1 VQVNVKP
8 SELPDVL
15 ILTPKC
21 FDDARGFFSETYNE
35 RLWQE
40 LGIDLRF
47 VQDNHSHS
55 AEPGT
60 VRGLH
65 YQLPPHAQDKLVRV
79 IRGAIL
85 DVAVDIRVGS
95 PTFGRHV
102 STVTSAAEWDQIL
115 VPAGFAHG
123 YATLEPD
130 TEVFYKTTDFYAPD
144 FERAIRWN
152 DPAIGIE
159 WGLAQGQAVVS
170 ERDAQAPLL
179 ADAVDL
185 FDGSVYGI

>member
-1 VQVNVKP
+1 MNVKP
-8 SELPDVL
+8 SELPEVL
-15 ILTPKC
+15 ILTPKR

-47 VQDNHSHS
+47 VQDNHSRS
-55 AEPGT
+55 AQPGT

-65 YQLPPHAQDKLVRV
+65 YQLPPHAQNKLVRV
-79 IRGAIL
+79 TRGAIL
-85 DVAVDIRVGS
+85 DIAVDIRVGS

-102 STVTSAAEWDQIL
+102 STVISAAEWNQIL

-159 WGLAQGQAVVS
+159 WGLAPGHVVVS
-170 ERDAQAPLL
+170 DRDAQAPLL

-185 FDGSVYGI
+185 FD

>member
-1 VQVNVKP
+1 MQVNVKP
-8 SELPDVL
+8 SELPEVL
-15 ILTPKC
+15 VLTPKR
-21 FDDARGFFSETYNE
+21 FGDARGFLSETYNE
-35 RLWQE
+35 RRWRE

-55 AEPGT
+55 AQLGT

-79 IRGAIL
+79 PRGAIL

-102 STVTSAAEWDQIL
+102 STVIDAEVWNQIL
-115 VPAGFAHG
+115 VPSGFAHG

-185 FDGSVYGI
+185 FD

>member
-1 VQVNVKP
+1 MNVKP
-8 SELPDVL
+8 SELPEVL
-15 ILTPKC
+15 VLTPDR
-21 FDDARGFFSETYNE
+21 FADARGFFSETYNE
-35 RLWQE
+35 RLWRE
-40 LGIDLRF
+40 VGIDLRF

-65 YQLPPHAQDKLVRV
+65 RYQLPPHAQNKLVRV
-79 IRGAIL
+79 TRGAIL

-102 STVTSAAEWDQIL
+102 STVISAEAWNQIL

-130 TEVFYKTTDFYAPD
+130 TEVLYKATDFYEPD
-144 FERAIRWN
+144 WERAIRWD

-170 ERDAQAPLL
+170 DRDAKAPPL
-179 ADAVDL
+179 ADATDL
-185 FDGSVYGI
+185 FD

>member
-1 VQVNVKP
+1 MNVKP
-8 SELPDVL
+8 LELPEVL
-15 ILTPKC
+15 VLTPKR
-21 FDDARGFFSETYNE
+21 FADERGFLSETYNE
-35 RLWQE
+35 RLWHE
-40 LGIDLRF
+40 HGIDLRF

-55 AEPGT
+55 AQPGT

-65 YQLPPHAQDKLVRV
+65 YQVPPHAQGKLVRV
-79 IRGAIL
+79 TRGAIL
-85 DVAVDIRVGS
+85 DVVVDIRVGS

-102 STVTSAAEWDQIL
+102 STVISAAKWNQIL

-130 TEVFYKTTDFYAPD
+130 TEVLYKTTDFYTPD

-159 WGLAQGQAVVS
+159 WGLAGGQAVVS
-170 ERDAQAPLL
+170 ERDALAPLL

-185 FDGSVYGI
+185 FD

>member
-8 SELPDVL
+8 SELPEVL
-15 ILTPKC
+15 IFTPKR
-21 FDDARGFFSETYNE
+21 FGDARGFFSETYNE
-35 RLWQE
+35 RQWQD

-85 DVAVDIRVGS
+85 DVAVNIQVGS

-102 STVTSAAEWDQIL
+102 STVISAAEWNQIL

-130 TEVFYKTTDFYAPD
+130 TEVLYKATDFYAPD

-159 WGLAQGQAVVS
+159 WGLALGQAVVS
-170 ERDAQAPLL
+170 DKDAQAPLL

-185 FDGSVYGI
+185 FD

>member
-1 VQVNVKP
+1 MQVNVKP
-8 SELPDVL
+8 SELPEVL
-15 ILTPKC
+15 VFTPKR
-21 FDDARGFFSETYNE
+21 FGDARGFLSETYNE
-35 RLWQE
+35 RRWRE

-55 AEPGT
+55 AQLGT

-65 YQLPPHAQDKLVRV
+65 YQLLPHAQDKLVRV
-79 IRGAIL
+79 PRGAIL
-85 DVAVDIRVGS
+85 DVAVDIRAGS

-102 STVTSAAEWDQIL
+102 STVISAEAWNQIL
-115 VPAGFAHG
+115 VPSGFAHG

-185 FDGSVYGI
+185 FD

>member
-1 VQVNVKP
+1 MQVNVKP
-8 SELPDVL
+8 SELPEVL
-15 ILTPKC
+15 VLTPKR
-21 FDDARGFFSETYNE
+21 FGDARGFLSETYNE
-35 RLWQE
+35 RRWRE

-55 AEPGT
+55 AQLGT

-79 IRGAIL
+79 PRGAIL

-102 STVTSAAEWDQIL
+102 STVIDAEVWNQIL
-115 VPAGFAHG
+115 VPSGFAHG

-130 TEVFYKTTDFYAPD
+130 TEVFYKPTDFYAPD

-185 FDGSVYGI
+185 FD

>member
-1 VQVNVKP
+1 MQVNVKP
-8 SELPDVL
+8 SELPEVL
-15 ILTPKC
+15 VFTPKR
-21 FDDARGFFSETYNE
+21 FGDARGFLSETYNE
-35 RLWQE
+35 RRWRD

-55 AEPGT
+55 AQLGT

-65 YQLPPHAQDKLVRV
+65 YQLLPHAQDKLVRV
-79 IRGAIL
+79 PRGAIL
-85 DVAVDIRVGS
+85 DVAVDIRAGS

-102 STVTSAAEWDQIL
+102 STVISAEAWNQIL
-115 VPAGFAHG
+115 VPSGFAHG

-185 FDGSVYGI
+185 FD

>member
-1 VQVNVKP
+1 MNVKP
-8 SELPDVL
+8 SELPEVL
-15 ILTPKC
+15 ILTPKR

-55 AEPGT
+55 AQPGT

-102 STVTSAAEWDQIL
+102 GTVISAAEWNQIL

-144 FERAIRWN
+144 CERAIRWN
-152 DPAIGIE
+152 DPGIGIE
-159 WGLAQGQAVVS
+159 WGLAPGQAVVS

-179 ADAVDL
+179 ADAIDL
-185 FDGSVYGI
+185 FD

>member
-1 VQVNVKP
+1 MQVNVKP
-8 SELPDVL
+8 SELPEVL
-15 ILTPKC
+15 VLTPKR
-21 FDDARGFFSETYNE
+21 FDDTRGFLSETYNE
-35 RLWQE
+35 QRWRE
-40 LGIDLRF
+40 VGIDLRF
-47 VQDNHSHS
+47 VQDNHTHS

-65 YQLPPHAQDKLVRV
+65 YQVPPHAQDKLVRV
-79 IRGAIL
+79 TRGAIL

-102 STVTSAAEWDQIL
+102 STVISAEAWNQIL

-144 FERAIRWN
+144 YERAIRWN

-159 WGLAQGQAVVS
+159 WGLAEGEAVVS
-170 ERDAQAPLL
+170 ERDSQAPLL
-179 ADAVDL
+179 AEAVDL
-185 FDGSVYGI
+185 FD

>member
-8 SELPDVL
+8 SELPEVL
-15 ILTPKC
+15 VFTPKR
-21 FDDARGFFSETYNE
+21 FGDARGFLSETYNE
-35 RLWQE
+35 RRWRE

-55 AEPGT
+55 AQLGT

-65 YQLPPHAQDKLVRV
+65 YQLLPHAQDKLVRV
-79 IRGAIL
+79 PRGAIL
-85 DVAVDIRVGS
+85 DVAVDIRAGS

-102 STVTSAAEWDQIL
+102 STVISAEAWNQIL
-115 VPAGFAHG
+115 VPSGFAHG

-185 FDGSVYGI
+185 FD